1 MNRFS
6 DKYVDSKS
14 IKRLSKWLPL
24 LLGVCIV
31 VLFLFGVNYI
41 NTSSLDKQQES
52 LENAISRD
60 IAQCYAVEGVY
71 PPNLEYITEH
81 YGLTYNEDL
90 FFVDYQPIGGNIFP
104 DVTIIRLDKQSSK

>member
-6 DKYVDSKS
+6 STYVDTKS
-14 IKRLSKWLPL
+14 VRKYAKYFPL
-24 LLGVCIV
+24 LLGIIV
-31 VLFLFGVNYI
+31 VMVFLYGVNYI
-41 NTSSLDKQQES
+41 SSSSVDKQQES

-90 FFVDYQPIGGNIFP
+90 FFVDYQSIGGNILP
-104 DVTIIRLDKQSSK
+104 DVTIIRLNQ